1 VNPPLARIV
10 TASALLS
17 LALTA
22 AARAAVPTPAFA
34 GTYTST
40 VAAGD
45 GVRHTIV
52 TIRRDH
58 ELTMHTT
65 FSRHTQRPVPMG
77 VTRPVDEAGTW
88 TLQGKTLIFHVKTT
102 TASTEGGDQAPK
114 FADLAF
120 TLEGCVLRATEV
132 GGSPAALEFEKR
144 GCSAL

>member
-1 VNPPLARIV
+1 LNQSFARIV

-17 LALTA
+17 VTLATS
-22 AARAAVPTPAFA
+22 ARAAAPGPAFV

-45 GVRHTIV
+45 GVRHTIL
-52 TIRRDH
+52 TIRTDH

-77 VTRPVDEAGTW
+77 IMRPIEESGTW
-88 TLQGKTLIFHVKTT
+88 AMQGRTLIFHVKNT

-120 TLEGCVLRATEV
+120 TLSGCILRATEV

-144 GCSAL
+144 GCSAF